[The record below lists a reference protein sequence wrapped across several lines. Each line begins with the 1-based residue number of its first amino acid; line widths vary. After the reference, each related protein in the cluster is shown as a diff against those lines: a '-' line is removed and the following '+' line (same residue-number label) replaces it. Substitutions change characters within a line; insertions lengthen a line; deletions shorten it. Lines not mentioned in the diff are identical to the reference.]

1 MSHSKRSQ
9 LGRILSRTH
18 STLNCASEYV
28 HLMRGLQSN
37 TKGDR
42 ECAVRTPPLPTSIVM
57 DVCGVWLATI
67 FFILLTK
74 SVRVR
79 ACFRNRWTSHRCQA
93 IHFEAHKGDISRS
106 LQCKS
111 DADGKIHLE
120 NSKFFVFFDR
130 KMKGNSTSVDVTVS
144 AFTFNIH
151 SARQLLLI
159 HSTSVLRLWKSSSH
173 NHNAYPF
180 LNVWP
185 KKAKS
190 IYFEFEKIK
199 IVCCSINK

>member
-1 MSHSKRSQ
+1 MTNVTFEAIATRQ
-9 LGRILSRTH
+9 NTITY
-18 STLNCASEYV
+18 TLNTQLREWV

-120 NSKFFVFFDR
+120 NSKFLFFDR

-159 HSTSVLRLWKSSSH
+159 HSIRFWDFENPVATITTHIHFSMFDQKRQNRFILNLRK
-173 NHNAYPF
+173 
-180 LNVWP
+180 
-185 KKAKS
+185 
-190 IYFEFEKIK
+190 
-199 IVCCSINK
+199 